1 MGEQKMIDP
10 VFLARVLA
18 ASVVAMFLALCA
30 SNARDS
36 SENTPHQ
43 AASSISASR

>member
-1 MGEQKMIDP
+1 MIDP
-10 VFLARVLA
+10 VFLARIFA

-36 SENTPHQ
+36 TALTQHP
-43 AASSISASR
+43 ATASVEARR

>member
-1 MGEQKMIDP
+1 MIDP

-30 SNARDS
+30 SNATDGS
-36 SENTPHQ
+36 NGAQHQ
-43 AASSISASR
+43 AASSISARR

>member
-1 MGEQKMIDP
+1 MSDP

-30 SNARDS
+30 SNATDS
-36 SENTPHQ
+36 GDSTQHQ
-43 AASSISASR
+43 AASGISASR

>member
-1 MGEQKMIDP
+1 MIDP

-30 SNARDS
+30 SNARDGGDS
-36 SENTPHQ
+36 VQHQ
-43 AASSISASR
+43 AAPSISASR